1 MYIILYKWTYF
12 VHSKCK
18 NYYLNPKIT
27 GENLLLSSWK
37 FMLKLILF
45 LELFG
50 EEFYRQTFY
59 VSTDKQF
66 YISNYDNYVHPS
78 DNFASDNL

>member
-1 MYIILYKWTYF
+1 
-12 VHSKCK
+12 
-18 NYYLNPKIT
+18 
-27 GENLLLSSWK
+27 
-37 FMLKLILF
+37 MLKLILF